1 MHKGETHRFQFF
13 GLKLAVF
20 HRYSTGA
27 AVGLGFSPTN
37 KQSRKQY

>member
-1 MHKGETHRFQFF
+1 MHKGETHRFHFF

-20 HRYSTGA
+20 HRYSIGQ
-27 AVGLGFSPTN
+27 GFSPTN